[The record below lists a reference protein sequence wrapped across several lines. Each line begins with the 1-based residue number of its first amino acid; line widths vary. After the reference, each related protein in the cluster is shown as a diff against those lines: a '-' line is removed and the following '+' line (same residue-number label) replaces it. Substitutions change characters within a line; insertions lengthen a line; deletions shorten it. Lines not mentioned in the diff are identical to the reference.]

1 LGEAAPL
8 FGVAGAEP
16 PPGARAEWF
25 VGAGGARLR
34 AALIP
39 AAGSSRGSVVVS
51 PGRTEPIE
59 KYLEMAARLAAGG
72 FTVLVH
78 DWRGQGLSARALAD
92 RSLGHAD
99 GYAEFLAD
107 YRALLGA
114 FEARLPRPWIAVGHS
129 MGGCLT
135 LLVLAQGESRFSGAL
150 LSAPMLGLL
159 TGQVP
164 RPAARALAG
173 LFNALGRSGRAVF
186 GPPAVAAPFEGNIL
200 THDPVRYARNLALVE
215 AAPDLALGLP
225 TWGWLDF
232 AFSATRELQTGS
244 GVLRVSVPVTVV
256 AAGED
261 ALVDNAA
268 LRRVAARLPRGRFE
282 MAPGARHELF
292 QETDAIQAI
301 VWRAFDDLADGI
313 CPAGAG
319 ALAPGEAPA

>member
-1 LGEAAPL
+1 MGEAAPL

-16 PPGARAEWF
+16 PPGAQAEWF
-25 VGAGGARLR
+25 AGAGGARLR

-39 AAGSSRGSVVVS
+39 AAGTPRGSVVVS

-59 KYLEMAARLAAGG
+59 KYFEMAARLASRG
-72 FTVLVH
+72 FVVVVH
-78 DWRGQGLSARALAD
+78 DWRGQGLSARVLAD

-99 GYAEFLAD
+99 GYAEFLEDYAD
-107 YRALLGA
+107 LLAA
-114 FEARLPRPWIAVGHS
+114 FEARLPKPWLAIGHS

-135 LLVLAQGESRFSGAL
+135 LLVLAHGENRFAGAL

-159 TGQVP
+159 TGQAP
-164 RPAARALAG
+164 RPVARALAG
-173 LFNALGRSGRAVF
+173 LFNALGRGGQAVF
-186 GPPAVAAPFEGNIL
+186 GPPAVEAPFEGNIL

-232 AFSATRELQTGS
+232 AFSATRELQS
-244 GVLRVSVPVTVV
+244 GPGVPRVTIPVVVL

-268 LRRVAARLPRGRFE
+268 LRRVAARLPHGRFE
-282 MAPGARHELF
+282 LVPAARHELF
-292 QETDAIQAI
+292 QETDEIQSQ
-301 VWRAFDDLADGI
+301 VWRAFDELAGVQER
-313 CPAGAG
+313 
-319 ALAPGEAPA
+319 LAVSPS

>member
-1 LGEAAPL
+1 MGEAAPL

-25 VGAGGARLR
+25 AGVGAVRLR

-39 AAGSSRGSVVVS
+39 AGGLARGSVVVS

-59 KYLEMAARLAAGG
+59 KYFEMAARLASRG
-72 FTVLVH
+72 FVVLIH
-78 DWRGQGLSARALAD
+78 DWRGQGLSARALTD

-99 GYAEFLAD
+99 GYGQFLEDYAD
-107 YRALLGA
+107 LLAA
-114 FEARLPRPWIAVGHS
+114 FEARLPRPWLAVGHS

-135 LLVLAQGESRFSGAL
+135 LLALAHGEDRFSGAL

-159 TGQVP
+159 TGQAP
-164 RPAARALAG
+164 RPIARGLAG
-173 LFNALGRSGRAVF
+173 LFKALGRSGQAVF
-186 GPPAVAAPFEGNIL
+186 GPPAAVAPFEGNVL

-215 AAPDLALGLP
+215 AAPDLALGNP

-232 AFSATRELQTGS
+232 AFSATRELQTGP
-244 GVLRVSVPVTVV
+244 GVPRVAIPVTVL

-268 LRRVAARLPRGRFE
+268 LRRVTARLPHGRFE
-282 MAPGARHELF
+282 LVPGARHELF
-292 QETDAIQAI
+292 QETDEIQAA
-301 VWRAFDDLADGI
+301 VWKAFDELAGVKE
-313 CPAGAG
+313 GVG
-319 ALAPGEAPA
+319 V

>member
-1 LGEAAPL
+1 MGEAAPL

-25 VGAGGARLR
+25 AGAGGARLR
-34 AALIP
+34 AALLP
-39 AAGSSRGSVVVS
+39 AAGPPRGSVVVS

-59 KYLEMAARLAAGG
+59 KYFEMAARLASRG
-72 FTVLVH
+72 FVVLIH

-99 GYAEFLAD
+99 GYAPFLTDYAD
-107 YRALLGA
+107 LLAA
-114 FEARLPRPWIAVGHS
+114 FETRLPRPWLAIGHS

-135 LLVLAQGESRFSGAL
+135 LLALAQGEARFSGAL

-164 RPAARALAG
+164 RPVARGLAG
-173 LFNALGRSGRAVF
+173 MFKALGRGGRAVF
-186 GPPAVAAPFEGNIL
+186 GPPAAAAPFEGNIL

-232 AFSATRELQTGS
+232 AFSATRELQS
-244 GVLRVSVPVTVV
+244 GPGVMRVNIPVTVL

-268 LRRVAARLPRGRFE
+268 LRHVAARLPHGRFE
-282 MAPGARHELF
+282 LVPGARHELF
-292 QETDAIQAI
+292 QETDEIQAQ
-301 VWRAFDDLADGI
+301 VWSAFDEL
-313 CPAGAG
+313 AGATAG
-319 ALAPGEAPA
+319 LAPRDARA

>member
-25 VGAGGARLR
+25 AGAGGARLR

-39 AAGSSRGSVVVS
+39 AAEPTRGSVVVS

-59 KYLEMAARLAAGG
+59 KYFEMAARLASRG
-72 FTVLVH
+72 FVVLVH

-92 RSLGHAD
+92 RGLGHAD
-99 GYAEFLAD
+99 GYKDFLAD
-107 YRALLGA
+107 YAALLAA
-114 FEARLPRPWIAVGHS
+114 FEPRLPLPWLAVGHS

-135 LLVLAQGESRFSGAL
+135 LLALAHGEARFSGAL

-159 TGQVP
+159 TGQAP
-164 RPAARALAG
+164 RPIARGLAG
-173 LFNALGRSGRAVF
+173 LFKAVGRGGEAVF

-215 AAPDLALGLP
+215 GAPDLALGLP

-232 AFSATRELQTGS
+232 AFSATHDLQS
-244 GVLRVSVPVTVV
+244 GPGVPRVAIPVTVL

-268 LRRVAARLPRGRFE
+268 LRRVTARLRHGRFE
-282 MAPGARHELF
+282 LVPGARHELF
-292 QETDAIQAI
+292 QETDEIQAQ
-301 VWRAFDDLADGI
+301 VWQAFDELAGVKEGV
-313 CPAGAG
+313 GA
-319 ALAPGEAPA
+319 